1 MLSPTSKKLIFFV
14 IFLIIIALASNILWF
29 RQYQKTQALIEE
41 KEEELSDLQKKNQK
55 QNEILSFTEFFID
68 RVLRTEGAAISVPTR
83 IALDEHIFSLEDQ
96 ELIEQWKA
104 FTLCQTEKEAQV
116 ALTKFLSTLMRKGRA

>member
-1 MLSPTSKKLIFFV
+1 MLSPTAKKLIFFLV
-14 IFLIIIALASNILWF
+14 FLIIIALVSNLLWF
-29 RQYQKTQALIEE
+29 LEYQKSQASLEE
-41 KEEELSDLQKKNQK
+41 KEKELTKLQEKNQK

-104 FTLCQTEKEAQV
+104 FTLCQNEKEAQV